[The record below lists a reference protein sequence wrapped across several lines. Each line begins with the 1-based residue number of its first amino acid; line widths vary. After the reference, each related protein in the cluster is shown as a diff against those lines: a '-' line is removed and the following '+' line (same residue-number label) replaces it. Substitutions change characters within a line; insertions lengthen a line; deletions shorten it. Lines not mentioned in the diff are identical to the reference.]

1 MNDTRF
7 PLPDSEE
14 TSSELERL
22 RAAVHRAE
30 QAERLQ
36 RALFAISELSSSDL
50 EMPHMLQQLHA
61 IVGSLMYARNLF
73 MALYDEASDS
83 LDFIYMVDE
92 ATPDLHQSGQ
102 RIAMADYAQALTWY
116 LVRDGLPRRGSMQAL
131 AQQVPGP
138 LRARGANAQDW
149 LGVPLREGSHV
160 RGALVVQS
168 YDEPNRYG
176 PEEQALL
183 EFVASHVL
191 TAVQRKQSQQALE
204 QAVQVSTAELAR
216 ANQALVAE
224 VTRRQR
230 GERRAL
236 AVAPLV
242 RQTLQL
248 LRPTLPSSISVQ
260 AQGIEAGRRQHPP
273 RDVMAVT
280 REVTDLALRVEQGRF
295 FAARL
300 ADSKQSHRLSP
311 QLSAADC
318 IDASDYH
325 PINYLSLVIT

>member
-102 RIAMADYAQALTWY
+102 RIAMADYA
-116 LVRDGLPRRGSMQAL
+116 
-131 AQQVPGP
+131 
-138 LRARGANAQDW
+138 
-149 LGVPLREGSHV
+149 
-160 RGALVVQS
+160 
-168 YDEPNRYG
+168 
-176 PEEQALL
+176 
-183 EFVASHVL
+183 
-191 TAVQRKQSQQALE
+191 
-204 QAVQVSTAELAR
+204 
-216 ANQALVAE
+216 
-224 VTRRQR
+224 
-230 GERRAL
+230 
-236 AVAPLV
+236 
-242 RQTLQL
+242 
-248 LRPTLPSSISVQ
+248 RP
-260 AQGIEAGRRQHPP
+260 
-273 RDVMAVT
+273 
-280 REVTDLALRVEQGRF
+280 
-295 FAARL
+295 
-300 ADSKQSHRLSP
+300 
-311 QLSAADC
+311 
-318 IDASDYH
+318 
-325 PINYLSLVIT
+325 

>member
-1 MNDTRF
+1 MRNNVRIPPAMNDTRS
-7 PLPDSEE
+7 PLPEPE
-14 TSSELERL
+14 VTSSELERL

-61 IVGSLMYARNLF
+61 IVGSLTYARNLF

-92 ATPDLHQSGQ
+92 ATPDQPQSGQ
-102 RIAMADYAQALTWY
+102 RIPMADYAQALTWY

-138 LRARGANAQDW
+138 LRARGAHAQDW
-149 LGVPLREGSHV
+149 LGVPLREGGHV
-160 RGALVVQS
+160 RSALVVQS

-204 QAVQVSTAELAR
+204 QAVQVRTAELAR
-216 ANQALVAE
+216 ANLPGVE
-224 VTRRQR
+224 VICGDATEVGPRL
-230 GERRAL
+230 L
-236 AVAPLV
+236 AHA
-242 RQTLQL
+242 
-248 LRPTLPSSISVQ
+248 
-260 AQGIEAGRRQHPP
+260 
-273 RDVMAVT
+273 
-280 REVTDLALRVEQGRF
+280 
-295 FAARL
+295 
-300 ADSKQSHRLSP
+300 
-311 QLSAADC
+311 
-318 IDASDYH
+318 DASTGIFTD
-325 PINYLSLVIT
+325 PARRTASGRSWRVADFSPSWDFVLSLVASGHPLCVKLGPAA

>member
-1 MNDTRF
+1 MNDTRS
-7 PLPDSEE
+7 PLPEPE
-14 TSSELERL
+14 VTSSELERL

-102 RIAMADYAQALTWY
+102 RIPMADYAQALTWY

-138 LRARGANAQDW
+138 LRARGAHAQDW

-168 YDEPNRYG
+168 YDEPNRY
-176 PEEQALL
+176 
-183 EFVASHVL
+183 VSH
-191 TAVQRKQSQQALE
+191 
-204 QAVQVSTAELAR
+204 
-216 ANQALVAE
+216 
-224 VTRRQR
+224 
-230 GERRAL
+230 
-236 AVAPLV
+236 P
-242 RQTLQL
+242 
-248 LRPTLPSSISVQ
+248 
-260 AQGIEAGRRQHPP
+260 GR
-273 RDVMAVT
+273 
-280 REVTDLALRVEQGRF
+280 L
-295 FAARL
+295 
-300 ADSKQSHRLSP
+300 HRL
-311 QLSAADC
+311 
-318 IDASDYH
+318 
-325 PINYLSLVIT
+325 